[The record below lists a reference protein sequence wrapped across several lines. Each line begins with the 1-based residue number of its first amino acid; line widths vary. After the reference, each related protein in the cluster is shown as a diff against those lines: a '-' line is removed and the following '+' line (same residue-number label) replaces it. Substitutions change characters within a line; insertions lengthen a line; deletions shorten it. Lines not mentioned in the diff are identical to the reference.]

1 MLKSFLEKVNIQS
14 SIKNKLNEWL
24 EDLKPWDISRDAP
37 YFGFEIPNEKD
48 KYFYVWLD
56 APIGYIASIDNWA
69 SANNMTINDYWSNNS
84 EYEIVHFIGK
94 DIAYFHGLFLS
105 LIHI

>member
-56 APIGYIASIDNWA
+56 APIGYMASFKKFA
-69 SANNMTINDYWSNNS
+69 EMNNLSFDEFYWKGYSIFS
-84 EYEIVHFIGK
+84 WFIL
-94 DIAYFHGLFLS
+94 ACNT
-105 LIHI
+105 